1 MRGLAQVMGSA
12 HWRRPAMRVRWLH
25 ARALAAAA
33 GALVCSAAL
42 AQANG
47 ASPSHPT
54 QETPAAAA
62 PSAAASAAQA
72 SPSPATPK
80 LEFDAPPALRQLLE
94 QHLDIARLA
103 RLGPEDQ
110 ADATEWARLVAVAPA
125 QARELLQTEGYF
137 EPEVVVDRA
146 VGPPPVVRIV
156 VRPGA
161 RTQVQQVTLTTEGP
175 LGQRLQAA
183 ERDARLLVQQVRQSL
198 PLRAGA
204 AFRNPDWAE
213 TKLQAQV
220 RLRAAGYASARLTH
234 SAADIDPSARSAR
247 LAITVDSGPLYR
259 FGDLHVAGL
268 VHHDEATVR
277 HLAGIDT
284 GTPLTESTLL
294 DYQERLQGSGL
305 FERATV
311 TFAAEP
317 DRADA
322 TEVQVRLR
330 ELPLQQ
336 ATVGLGYSADTGP
349 RASLEHL
356 HRRLLGRAITSTQK
370 LEWGQDTQ
378 RWSGDLTTHPLA
390 GLHRFLLGAQ
400 VERVRS
406 DVDVVLSQR
415 LRLGRTTDTPV
426 AERLV
431 FVEWLRS
438 RQAQADGGVAD
449 ARAASA
455 NLHLVLR
462 RLDHIL
468 LPTKGYSLSL
478 QLGGGQARSSGGRTG
493 PYARTYARLTG
504 YWPFGAQWYGT
515 ARLEAGGIVRPR
527 GVEVPDA
534 LGFRAG
540 GDDSV
545 RGYPY
550 RSLAPVVNGDTISG
564 HVLLTGSVELARPLS
579 PQLPSVWGAVFVDA
593 GRAARRWTDYSAA
606 RGWGVGVRWRSPVGA
621 LRADLAW
628 GQELRKARLHL
639 SAGVTF

>member
-1 MRGLAQVMGSA
+1 
-12 HWRRPAMRVRWLH
+12 MRVRWLH

-137 EPEVVVDRA
+137 EAEVVVDRA

-204 AFRNPDWAE
+204 AFRNADWAE

-259 FGDLHVAGL
+259 FDDLHVAGL

-356 HRRLLGRAITSTQK
+356 HRRLLGRAIASTQK
-370 LEWGQDTQ
+370 LEWGRDTQ

-390 GLHRFLLGAQ
+390 GFHRYLLGAQ

-415 LRLGRTTDTPV
+415 LRLGRTTDTPA

-438 RQAQADGGVAD
+438 RQAQADGGVVD

-462 RLDHIL
+462 RLDHML

-504 YWPFGAQWYGT
+504 YWPFGTQWYGA
-515 ARLEAGGIVRPR
+515 ARLEAGGIVRPK

>member
-1 MRGLAQVMGSA
+1 
-12 HWRRPAMRVRWLH
+12 MRVRWLH

-204 AFRNPDWAE
+204 AFRNADWAE

-259 FGDLHVAGL
+259 FDDLHVAGL

-356 HRRLLGRAITSTQK
+356 HRRLLGRAIASTQK
-370 LEWGQDTQ
+370 LEWGRDTQ

-390 GLHRFLLGAQ
+390 GFHRYLLGAQ

-415 LRLGRTTDTPV
+415 LRLGRTTDTPA

-438 RQAQADGGVAD
+438 RQAQADGGVVD

-462 RLDHIL
+462 RLDHML

-504 YWPFGAQWYGT
+504 YWPFGTQWYGA
-515 ARLEAGGIVRPR
+515 ARLEAGGIVRPK

>member
-1 MRGLAQVMGSA
+1 
-12 HWRRPAMRVRWLH
+12 MRVRWLH
-25 ARALAAAA
+25 APALAACAS
-33 GALVCSAAL
+33 ALVCSAAL
-42 AQANG
+42 AQASG
-47 ASPSHPT
+47 AVPPAPT
-54 QETPAAAA
+54 QEAPAAAAAA

-72 SPSPATPK
+72 SPRPAAPR

-103 RLGPEDQ
+103 RLAPEDQ

-137 EPEVVVDRA
+137 EAEVVANREA
-146 VGPPPVVRIV
+146 GPPPLVRIV

-161 RTQVQQVTLTTEGP
+161 RTQVQQVTLTTEGA
-175 LGQRLQAA
+175 LGQHLQAA
-183 ERDARLLVQQVRQSL
+183 ERDARLLVQQVRQAL

-204 AFRNPDWAE
+204 PFRNADWAE
-213 TKLQAQV
+213 SKLQAQV

-284 GTPLTESTLL
+284 GAPLMESTLL

-305 FERATV
+305 FETAAV
-311 TFAAEP
+311 TFEP
-317 DRADA
+317 EIDRAEA
-322 TEVQVRLR
+322 TAVQVRLR

-356 HRRLLGRAITSTQK
+356 HRRLLGRAIASTQK
-370 LEWGQDTQ
+370 LEWGRDTQ

-390 GLHRFLLGAQ
+390 GFHRYLLGAQ

-415 LRLGRTTDTPV
+415 LRLGRTTDTPA

-462 RLDHIL
+462 RLDHML

-504 YWPFGAQWYGT
+504 YWPFGTQWYGA
-515 ARLEAGGIVRPR
+515 ARLEAGGIVRPK

-579 PQLPSVWGAVFVDA
+579 AQLPSVWGAVFVDA

>member
-1 MRGLAQVMGSA
+1 
-12 HWRRPAMRVRWLH
+12 
-25 ARALAAAA
+25 
-33 GALVCSAAL
+33 
-42 AQANG
+42 
-47 ASPSHPT
+47 
-54 QETPAAAA
+54 
-62 PSAAASAAQA
+62 
-72 SPSPATPK
+72 
-80 LEFDAPPALRQLLE
+80 
-94 QHLDIARLA
+94 
-103 RLGPEDQ
+103 
-110 ADATEWARLVAVAPA
+110 
-125 QARELLQTEGYF
+125 
-137 EPEVVVDRA
+137 
-146 VGPPPVVRIV
+146 VRIV

-161 RTQVQQVTLTTEGP
+161 RTQVQQVTLTTEGA

-183 ERDARLLVQQVRQSL
+183 ERDARLLVQQVRQAL

-204 AFRNPDWAE
+204 PFRNADWAE
-213 TKLQAQV
+213 SKLQAQV

-284 GTPLTESTLL
+284 GAPLLESTLL

-305 FERATV
+305 FETAAV
-311 TFAAEP
+311 TFEP
-317 DRADA
+317 EIDRADSTA
-322 TEVQVRLR
+322 VQVRLR

-356 HRRLLGRAITSTQK
+356 HRRLLGRAIASTQK
-370 LEWGQDTQ
+370 LEWGRDTQ

-390 GLHRFLLGAQ
+390 GFHRYLLGAQ

-415 LRLGRTTDTPV
+415 LRLGRTTDTPA

-462 RLDHIL
+462 RLDHML

-493 PYARTYARLTG
+493 PFARTYARLTG
-504 YWPFGAQWYGT
+504 YWPLGTQWYGT
-515 ARLEAGGIVRPR
+515 ARLEAGGIVRPH

-579 PQLPSVWGAVFVDA
+579 AQLPSVWGAVFVDA

-628 GQELRKARLHL
+628 GQELRKARLHI